1 MIFDD
6 LKKKR
11 KNGQLV
17 SLVCDYEKNR
27 KKDSSSIY
35 MNLPHDVWASFIL
48 PAVGVDYLHYLKS
61 ENALKKFATYVK
73 DMASH

>member
-1 MIFDD
+1 MTM
-6 LKKKR
+6 KKT
-11 KNGQLV
+11 
-17 SLVCDYEKNR
+17 E

-35 MNLPHDVWASFIL
+35 MNLLHDVWASFIL

-61 ENALKKFATYVK
+61 DNALKKLATYVK